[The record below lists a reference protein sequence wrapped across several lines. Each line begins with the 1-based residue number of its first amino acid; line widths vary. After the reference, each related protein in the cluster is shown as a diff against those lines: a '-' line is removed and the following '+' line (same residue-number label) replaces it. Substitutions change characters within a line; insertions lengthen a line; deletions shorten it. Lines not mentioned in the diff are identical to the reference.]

1 MRRLVILA
9 VCLSLASGA
18 SCTAFRHASHDDAKR
33 QADLTLEEVVHLR
46 QARDYFALRDRLRE
60 APATRTAA
68 ADVARVTV
76 QAAFN
81 HPAASNLTIRRLLE
95 NGTLPDSLVAD
106 LRLLAMDNSLR
117 LFAYADGLKM
127 ANALLA
133 DTTRL
138 DARRLRDA
146 RNTRRVFQALA
157 GVPPQTIQ
165 LGGPSR
171 VRFVNG
177 RIPVTINDSTREYG
191 FDTGANLSGIMR
203 SEAVALGVRI
213 VPAGIDLGTATDRR
227 VVADLGVVDRLTI
240 GEMHFRNVVFL
251 VLDDA
256 MLTFADGFRIPGI
269 IGFPV
274 IEQMGEIHLAGI
286 TELRVPVGAPRRPQ
300 ANLALDGLSLLTPVR
315 WEGETLLCRLD
326 TGAGQTQFYEPF
338 YRRFRAQVDAS
349 SVSLVRKKGGA
360 GGVQET
366 PVRVLADMRLAL
378 GDTVVVS
385 RQLDVVL
392 QPLVPNAEDNYLDCN
407 IGRDLLGAYSELVLN
422 FREMAFILR

>member
-1 MRRLVILA
+1 MRRLVALA

-18 SCTAFRHASHDDAKR
+18 SCTAFRHESHDDPHR
-33 QADLTLEEVVHLR
+33 HPDLTLAEVVHLR
-46 QARDYFALRDRLRE
+46 QARNYFALRDRLRE
-60 APATRTAA
+60 APASRTAA
-68 ADVARVTV
+68 ADVARATV

-81 HPAASNLTIRRLLE
+81 NAAASNVTIRRLLE
-95 NGTLPDSLVAD
+95 TATLPDSLVAD
-106 LRLLAMDNSLR
+106 LRLLAMNNSLR
-117 LFAYADGLKM
+117 LFDYAAGLKV

-146 RNTRRVFQALA
+146 RNTQRVFQALA
-157 GVPPQTIQ
+157 GVPPQTVQ
-165 LGGPSR
+165 VGGASR
-171 VRFVNG
+171 VLFVNG
-177 RIPVTINDSTREYG
+177 RVPVTINDSAREYG

-203 SEAVALGVRI
+203 FEAVALGVRI

-227 VVADLGVVDRLTI
+227 IGADLGVVDRLTI

-251 VLDDA
+251 VVDDA

-326 TGAGQTQFYEPF
+326 TGAGQTEFYEPF

-349 SVSLVRKKGGA
+349 SVGLVRKKGGA
-360 GGVQET
+360 GGVQDT
-366 PVRVLADMRLAL
+366 PVRVLADMRLVL
-378 GDTVVVS
+378 GDTVVVAK
-385 RQLDVVL
+385 QLDVVL
-392 QPLVPNAEDNYLDCN
+392 QPLVPNVEDNYLDCN
-407 IGRDLLGAYSELVLN
+407 VGRDVLGAYSELVLN
-422 FREMAFILR
+422 FRQMAFILR

>member
-9 VCLSLASGA
+9 VCLSLTSGA
-18 SCTAFRHASHDDAKR
+18 SCTAFRRESHDDAHR
-33 QADLTLEEVVHLR
+33 HPDLTLEEVVHLR
-46 QARDYFALRDRLRE
+46 QKHNYFALRDRLRE
-60 APATRTAA
+60 APATRAAA
-68 ADVARVTV
+68 ADVARATV

-95 NGTLPDSLVAD
+95 TGALPDSLVAD

-117 LFAYADGLKM
+117 LFEYTDGLKV
-127 ANALLA
+127 ANTLLA

-146 RNTRRVFQALA
+146 RNTQRVFQALA
-157 GVPPQTIQ
+157 RVPPQTVQ
-165 LGGPSR
+165 MGGPSR
-171 VRFVNG
+171 ILFVNG
-177 RIPVTINDSTREYG
+177 RVPVTINDSTREYG

-203 SEAVALGVRI
+203 SEAAALGVRVI
-213 VPAGIDLGTATDRR
+213 PAGIELGTATDRR
-227 VVADLGVVDRLTI
+227 IVADLGVVDRLTI
-240 GEMHFRNVVFL
+240 GEMHFRNVVVL

-274 IEQMGEIHLAGI
+274 IEQMGEIHLTGI
-286 TELRVPVGAPRRPQ
+286 TELRVPVSAPRRPQ

-385 RQLDVVL
+385 KQLDVVL
-392 QPLVPNAEDNYLDCN
+392 QPLVPNVEDNYLDCN